1 MAGSIQKN
9 VVVIGASVAGHSFVN
24 ALADKLPAD
33 HRILLVE
40 RNGFT
45 VHLPAVVRALVV
57 PGWESKNLT
66 AEVTQASIFK
76 NGSRH
81 RVLSPNSVVE
91 LKKTSLV
98 LEHPFEGS
106 NEVTFVVSRCNE
118 TPTPPPP
125 LTPLQKAIIA
135 TGASQPLPM
144 RPTPGSTLEG
154 FKTDLVRIQKHLKAA
169 KSIAIIGGGTVGTEV
184 AGEISELYPNK
195 QLTIVHSD
203 KGLLQ
208 PSGIAST
215 AKEVYSPPPTDRKL
229 SVALEKTLKQRSVN
243 VVLNDKVVFPS
254 GPVSGSDWDG
264 TSGPQGGVRRLR
276 LQSGKSIEADYV
288 FVSIGNTPNSGL
300 VKAADPTALTNNNY
314 IKVNSYFR
322 VLPGSSSSVLAGEY
336 YAIGDVA
343 AVAGWKTA
351 VAAAAEGPALAGVI
365 EAEIKGKK
373 PKAYSPPAAAP
384 LVVSL
389 GTKEGSG
396 YLPLPIFGNVTAP
409 GFVIGM
415 KTKDFF
421 AGKSFYPR
429 FQGAQKIS
437 A

>member
-1 MAGSIQKN
+1 MAGSPQKN
-9 VVVIGASVAGHSFVN
+9 VVVIGASVAGHTFVN

-76 NGSRH
+76 SGSRH

-91 LKKTSLV
+91 LKKNSLV
-98 LEHPFEGS
+98 LEKPFEGS
-106 NEVTFVVSRCNE
+106 TEVSFV
-118 TPTPPPP
+118 
-125 LTPLQKAIIA
+125 KAIIA

-154 FKTDLVRIQKHLKAA
+154 FKADLVRIQNDIKAA

-195 QLTIVHSD
+195 HVTIVHSD
-203 KGLLQ
+203 NGLLQ

-229 SVALEKTLKQRSVN
+229 SVALEKSLKQRAVN
-243 VVLNDKVVFPS
+243 VVLNDRVVFPK
-254 GPVSGSDWDG
+254 GPVQGSEWDG
-264 TSGPQGGVRRLR
+264 TSGLQHGVRRLA
-276 LQSGKSIEADYV
+276 LQSGKSVEADYV

-300 VKAADPTALTNNNY
+300 VKAVDPTALTNNNY
-314 IKVNSYFR
+314 IKVDAFFR
-322 VLPGSSSSVLAGEY
+322 VQAAAGSPLSGQY

-351 VAAAAEGPALAGVI
+351 VAAAAEGPALAAVI
-365 EAEIKGKK
+365 DAEIKGKK
-373 PKAYSPPAAAP
+373 PKAYSAPATGGAM
-384 LVVSL
+384 VVSL

-396 YLPLPIFGNVTAP
+396 YLPLPLFGNVTAP
-409 GFVIGM
+409 GFIIGM

-421 AGKSFYPR
+421 AGKSFFPR
-429 FQGAQKIS
+429 FQGSQKIT

>member
-45 VHLPAVVRALVV
+45 VHLPSVVRALVV

-76 NGSRH
+76 SGSRH

-91 LKKTSLV
+91 LKKTSVV

-106 NEVTFVVSRCNE
+106 NEVTFV
-118 TPTPPPP
+118 
-125 LTPLQKAIIA
+125 KAIIA
-135 TGASQPLPM
+135 TGALQPLPM
-144 RPTPGSTLEG
+144 RPTPGSTLAG
-154 FKTDLVRIQKHLKAA
+154 FKADLVRIQNDIKAA

-203 KGLLQ
+203 NGLLQ
-208 PSGIAST
+208 PSGAAST
-215 AKEVYSPPPTDRKL
+215 AKDVYAPPPTDRKL
-229 SVALEKTLKQRSVN
+229 SVALQKTLKQRHVN
-243 VVLNDKVVFPS
+243 VVLDDKVVFPS
-254 GPVSGSDWDG
+254 GPVSGADWDG
-264 TSGPQGGVRRLR
+264 SSGPQGGVRKLQLR
-276 LQSGKSIEADYV
+276 SGRSIEADYV

-300 VKAADPTALTNNNY
+300 VKAADPSALTKNNY

-322 VLPGSSSSVLAGEY
+322 VLPGSSASVLAGEY

-343 AVAGWKTA
+343 GVAGWKTA
-351 VAAAAEGPALAGVI
+351 VAAAAEGPALAAVI

-373 PKAYSPPAAAP
+373 PKSYSPPGAAP

-389 GTKEGSG
+389 GTKDGSG

-429 FQGAQKIS
+429 FQGSQKIT